1 MLTRKTSGSNEGSAG
16 GTGAGASG
24 ARGGASAR
32 TTGLLVAVAL
42 GLIGAGVAL
51 FVAVGHRR
59 TTGSGPLPGDVVDI
73 GKAPSTDGVRDIGA
87 SADGRIQ
94 IEDKKQPGRLAAEL
108 AYSKLD
114 PVSPGNFRVEQPRA
128 WMYLRD
134 GRVVHVRADAGQIK
148 RGGSISG
155 SLGGQADI
163 ESGRFFGNVLVRLFT
178 ARTGAT
184 GLNIPIDPE
193 RDEAAMLLAT
203 ESIDFD
209 ATLLRASTSDPFAVS
224 ARNLLMEGDGLLV
237 GVNQVRSRI
246 EVLQTTGKFVRY
258 NPNIKIDRP
267 KKPATPSVASASP
280 EPSSAGPLA
289 SKPAVS
295 APASES
301 AETGTQPSSAPVA
314 ASPASP
320 PEPKIDLYQ
329 TTIVGELSVTQAGR
343 VLTADTLDVF
353 MRLIDNQLPE
363 NAFGIWPKG
372 GDVAASSADPAAATP
387 IGPSPATSP
396 PTGPAG
402 TVVANTDIKKK
413 NLFVSAG
420 DEDIV
425 MRWIGPLVLRPI
437 DKEGSEL
444 GDNNHFAARFNAD
457 RAGGR
462 EAVRVT
468 DAQTRADI
476 TCAQIEYAASKR
488 TLALLASTAKDESST
503 AVGSRVIAMVPDT
516 GQIVAPSIRVDLGT
530 GLGQAI
536 GAGSLLS
543 LREQRDANRFVGPPT
558 PPEMSVDPA
567 ALLRQITWND
577 QMDFQFRVKDGRMTG
592 AMDWAQFNGG
602 VLAKDKLSTIAG
614 DYLKADFMP
623 VGEQESALKLVR
635 VVGNATAIAGPRSIE
650 VARQGPARDPMVA
663 ASEIVVQFEPSRI
676 DANESDPVRAVSRG
690 GDSGGVRA
698 ANREAT
704 LTTRTMEAIMTR
716 DRAEGVVVTEVLCD
730 GKTEFER
737 TDGVSARAD
746 RIRASPLLRT
756 VDLTGQP
763 VVLARDGSTIV
774 GTQMALDDAAGTLM
788 SFGEGSMEHVQ
799 PDKSGNSDEQTR
811 VRATWTKSMLFNNT
825 RGMVECAGD
834 TVVTATS
841 ELREQ
846 TLKAERLN
854 LWLTPAGDES
864 VGSTETP
871 GVDVGTSTP
880 SQAGLA
886 PGERRLLKAEAI
898 GASVE
903 REGGANASVEMRR
916 YARPIQTIASADDVS
931 RPIKVGDRVLEQV
944 VYFDGGRIIAD
955 DIAGTVE
962 IPGAGRAIVRDQ
974 KNAAST
980 DSVKSSVE
988 VSPQPGGSRGT
999 SRFTWTGSMK
1009 LDRASGLLRML
1020 KDTELVHLPLGSNQV
1035 TRVVATQMDA
1045 TLNLR
1050 GDGLD
1055 ARSAELQ
1062 RAEAIGAVF
1071 AESGTQKIL
1080 ADRLVYEALIGTAL
1094 ATSSDGNRVTLY
1106 DERKPTPMVAR
1117 ALKWDLVRDRVE
1129 VTEPAPITSP
1139 R

>member
-1 MLTRKTSGSNEGSAG
+1 MFTRKTSGLGEGGGSAG
-16 GTGAGASG
+16 SAG
-24 ARGGASAR
+24 RGSSTR

-51 FVAVGHRR
+51 FVAVGHRKSA
-59 TTGSGPLPGDVVDI
+59 GSGPLPGDVVDI
-73 GKAPSTDGVRDIGA
+73 GKAPSTEGVRDIGT

-108 AYSKLD
+108 AYGKLD
-114 PVSPGNFRVEQPRA
+114 PVSPGNYRVDQPRA

-134 GRVVHVRADAGQIK
+134 GRVVHVRADSGQIK
-148 RGGSISG
+148 RGGSTTG
-155 SLGGQADI
+155 ALGGQADI
-163 ESGRFFGNVLVRLFT
+163 ESGRFYGNVLVRVFSSREN
-178 ARTGAT
+178 AS

-193 RDEAAMLLAT
+193 RDEPAMLLAT

-209 ATLLRASTSDPFAVS
+209 AVLLRASTSDPFAVS
-224 ARNLLMEGDGLLV
+224 ARNLLMEGEGLLL

-258 NPNIKIDRP
+258 NPNIKVDRP
-267 KKPATPSVASASP
+267 KKNAEPKVAS
-280 EPSSAGPLA
+280 
-289 SKPAVS
+289 S
-295 APASES
+295 APATSGATTALDKSTTPAPQQSTS
-301 AETGTQPSSAPVA
+301 AQPPTALAAAPA
-314 ASPASP
+314 TP

-329 TTIVGELSVTQAGR
+329 TTIIGELSVTQAGR
-343 VLTADTLDVF
+343 VLTSDTLDVF

-363 NAFGIWPKG
+363 NAFGIWPKNTE
-372 GDVAASSADPAAATP
+372 VAASQDEPKAATPPAAAEQ
-387 IGPSPATSP
+387 PATLASAP
-396 PTGPAG
+396 PASAA
-402 TVVANTDIKKK
+402 TVVAETASKRK

-425 MRWIGPLVLRPI
+425 MRWTGPLVLRPI
-437 DKEGSEL
+437 EKAGPEL
-444 GDNNHFAARFNAD
+444 GDGNHFAARFNAD

-462 EAVRVT
+462 DVVRVT

-488 TLALLASTAKDESST
+488 MLALLASST
-503 AVGSRVIAMVPDT
+503 AGDVAAMPGSRVLAMVPET
-516 GQIVAPSIRVDLGT
+516 GQITAPSVRIDLGT

-543 LREQRDANRFVGPPT
+543 LREQRDASKFVGPPT
-558 PPEMSVDPA
+558 PAELSVDPA

-577 QMDFQFRVKDGRMTG
+577 QMDFQFRAINGRLTG
-592 AMDWAQFNGG
+592 AMDWAQFNGS

-614 DYLKADFMP
+614 DYLKADFMR

-635 VVGNATAIAGPRSIE
+635 VVGNATAIAGPRTIE
-650 VARQGPARDPMVA
+650 VSRQGPARDPMVA
-663 ASEIVVQFEPSRI
+663 AREIVVQFEPSKI
-676 DANESDPVRAVSRG
+676 DPNESDPIRAVAT
-690 GDSGGVRA
+690 GGVRA

-704 LTTRTMEAIMTR
+704 MTTRTMEAIMTR
-716 DRAEGVVVTEVLCD
+716 DRAQGVVVTDVLCD
-730 GKTEFER
+730 GQTTFDR
-737 TDGVSARAD
+737 ADGVSARAD
-746 RIRASPLLRT
+746 RVRASPLLRT

-788 SFGEGSMEHVQ
+788 TFGEGSMEHLQ
-799 PDKSGNSDEQTR
+799 ADKSGNPDEQTR

-825 RGMVECAGD
+825 RGTVECAGD
-834 TVVTATS
+834 TVVAATS
-841 ELREQ
+841 ALREQ

-854 LWLTPAGDES
+854 LWLTPAGEES
-864 VGSTETP
+864 VAAAQVLTTSSTN
-871 GVDVGTSTP
+871 GQTS
-880 SQAGLA
+880 SGLA
-886 PGERRLLKAEAI
+886 AGERRLLKAEAI

-903 REGGANASVEMRR
+903 REGAPNASVEMRR
-916 YARPIQTIASADDVS
+916 YARPIQTIASADDAD
-931 RPIKVGDRVLEQV
+931 RPVRIGERVLEQV
-944 VYFDGGRIIAD
+944 VFLDGGRIIAD
-955 DIAGTVE
+955 DVAGTVE

-974 KNAAST
+974 KNAGSTEASKT
-980 DSVKSSVE
+980 TAAPA
-988 VSPQPGGSRGT
+988 SPATGSRGT

-1009 LDRASGLLRML
+1009 LDRPSGLLRML

-1035 TRVVATQMDA
+1035 TRIVATQMDA

-1050 GDGLD
+1050 GEGLE

-1071 AESGTQKIL
+1071 AESGTQKL
-1080 ADRLVYEALIGTAL
+1080 LCDRLVYEALAGTAL
-1094 ATSSDGNRVTLY
+1094 ATSNDGNRVTLY
-1106 DERKPTPMVAR
+1106 DDRKPTPMVAK
-1117 ALKWDLVRDRVE
+1117 ALKWDLTRDRVE